1 MERLVITYT
10 TGTGTIPYLV
20 PKKSSLN
27 GKRDDKIRTISS
39 EFFRSKSHTLRAFAK
54 IKTHTMRL
62 HFILAVFVLA
72 MVSVLAPLFASAEND
87 QCNGFLDNCAQ
98 NCGGHVNEK
107 KTLCKTCLLY
117 TSPSPRDS

>member
-1 MERLVITYT
+1 M
-10 TGTGTIPYLV
+10 
-20 PKKSSLN
+20 
-27 GKRDDKIRTISS
+27 
-39 EFFRSKSHTLRAFAK
+39 FAK

-72 MVSVLAPLFASAEND
+72 MVSVLAPFFAFAEDD

-107 KTLCKTCLLY
+107 KTLCKTWQGGVYKSCVCDGAGFEFD
-117 TSPSPRDS
+117 SEEVVRDI